1 MKNLQ
6 NILTAITALTTTI
19 EIDYPELYRS
29 LGENPITIPVSQHPQ
44 MDKGVMQAYL
54 ESLQVLLE
62 NYLKEEKIRTSTL

>member
-29 LGENPITIPVSQHPQ
+29 LDENPITIPVSQHPQ